1 MQETQVR
8 SLNWEDRMEKEMA
21 THFSILAWETPWI
34 EKHGGLQSMG
44 LQESWTQLS
53 DYIITYQ

>member
-8 SLNWEDRMEKEMA
+8 SLNCEDPVEKEMT
-21 THFSILAWETPWI
+21 THFSILALENPWI

-53 DYIITYQ
+53 D